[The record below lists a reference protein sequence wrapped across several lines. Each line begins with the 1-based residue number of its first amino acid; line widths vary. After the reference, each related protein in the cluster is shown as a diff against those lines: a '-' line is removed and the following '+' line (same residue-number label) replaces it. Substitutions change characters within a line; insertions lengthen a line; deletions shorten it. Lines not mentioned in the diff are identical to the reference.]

1 MTVRAAIAGLIAEE
15 HNAAVIEAAG
25 ALCCRAEAFVAN
37 AGLLPWDRSDLDEA
51 AAARVI
57 AADAALVEARASVA
71 SALREAAEHLEAA
84 FGAVVADTE
93 AARRAACDA
102 ERQRDAC
109 EGELGCDNGADE
121 HLLSVAA
128 DKLTSA
134 HLALLNFSLREAD
147 FVADALSSLE

>member
-1 MTVRAAIAGLIAEE
+1 MTRLAAIAEA
-15 HNAAVIEAAG
+15 HSAAVIEAGG

-37 AGLLPWDRSDLDEA
+37 DGLLPWDRSDLDEA

-93 AARRAACDA
+93 AARLRACAAEHNRDLCLGADFANEAEELVENRRAADA
-102 ERQRDAC
+102 
-109 EGELGCDNGADE
+109 L
-121 HLLSVAA
+121 V
-128 DKLTSA
+128 TA
-134 HLALLNFSLREAD
+134 HLSLVNLSLREAD